1 LALGV
6 LQKMNIR
13 LSDWSGSGAT
23 DALHATIKELS
34 NSNAKLQR
42 WVIGLA
48 IVSMISTAIQT
59 VFTVLAYVK
68 PPVTQQSEQSSS
80 RQPQPSVQPLAS
92 PGQSANQSSG
102 QPIKKSP

>member
-1 LALGV
+1 
-6 LQKMNIR
+6 MNIR
-13 LSDWSGSGAT
+13 VSDWSGSGAT

-34 NSNAKLQR
+34 SSNAKLQR

-48 IVSMISTAIQT
+48 VASMISTAIQT

-68 PPVTQQSEQSSS
+68 PPVAQQSEQSSS
-80 RQPQPSVQPLAS
+80 TQLQQSGQPSATPA
-92 PGQSANQSSG
+92 QSASQFSG